1 MPVLPYLGAAG
12 GVGNLGARVTG
23 LQADLG
29 GQADLSRGLG
39 TKSPGPYGIIKGK
52 IHFIQEFLSIK
63 PPKNVNRKLKTIHT
77 VSLGCPK
84 NLVDTEIMLGRLA
97 HQGWR
102 VVASP
107 EEAGVLLV
115 NTCAFIAPAAQEAV
129 DTILELAR
137 HKETDPGKRL
147 VVAGCLVARYGEDL
161 LPPLPEVDLFVGVN
175 DFPRLPELL
184 NGLGVET
191 APRLVQQAPRFDYLK
206 PQPRFPATPGHLAYL
221 KLAEGC
227 SHRCTFCTIPAI
239 RGPYRSRPSATLV
252 EEAQHLA
259 AAGVK
264 ELNLVAQDT
273 TAYGRDWGG
282 APGLAELLWK
292 LAAIPG
298 FTWIR
303 LLYTHPAHFTPE
315 LMAAL
320 ASLPKLA
327 PYLDIPIQHAHDE
340 VLRRM
345 GRRYT
350 RSHLLDLFRQLRR
363 TIPGLALRTTVMVG
377 FPGETEEHFK
387 ALVELVEEV
396 QFEHL
401 GVFLYYPEEGT
412 PASRYPDPVPRRAAR
427 ARARRLK
434 SLQTRRV
441 RRRLKALVGTV
452 QPVLVEGV
460 SPESEY
466 LLTGRMITQAPDI
479 DGQVYITSGEGKVGE
494 VQPVRLTRALPFD
507 LVGEILD

>member
-1 MPVLPYLGAAG
+1 
-12 GVGNLGARVTG
+12 
-23 LQADLG
+23 
-29 GQADLSRGLG
+29 
-39 TKSPGPYGIIKGK
+39 
-52 IHFIQEFLSIK
+52 
-63 PPKNVNRKLKTIHT
+63 
-77 VSLGCPK
+77 
-84 NLVDTEIMLGRLA
+84 VDTEIMLGRLA
-97 HQGWR
+97 RQGWR
-102 VVASP
+102 VVATP
-107 EEAGVLLV
+107 EEAQVLLV

-147 VVAGCLVARYGEDL
+147 IVAGCLVARYGEDL

-184 NGLGVET
+184 NGAVAGT
-191 APRLVQQAPRFDYLK
+191 GPRLAHQAPRFDYLE

-227 SHRCTFCTIPAI
+227 SHRCTYCTIPAI
-239 RGPYRSRPSATLV
+239 RGPYRSRPLSTLL

-259 AAGVK
+259 ATGVK

-282 APGLAELLWK
+282 QPGLAELLGE
-292 LAAIPG
+292 LAAIPE
-298 FTWIR
+298 FTWLR

-315 LMAAL
+315 LLTAL
-320 ASLPKLA
+320 ATLPKVA

-340 VLRRM
+340 MLQRM

-350 RSHLLDLFRQLRR
+350 RSHLLHLFRQLRQI
-363 TIPGLALRTTVMVG
+363 IPGLALRTTVMVG
-377 FPGETEEHFK
+377 FPGETEEHFET
-387 ALVELVEEV
+387 LVDLVEEV
-396 QFEHL
+396 HFEHL
-401 GVFLYYPEEGT
+401 GVFLYCPEEGT
-412 PASRYPDPVPRRAAR
+412 PAFRYPDPTPRRPAR

-434 SLQTRRV
+434 ALQARRV
-441 RRRLKALVGTV
+441 RQRLKVLVGTV
-452 QPVLVEGV
+452 QPVLVEGE

-466 LLTGRMITQAPDI
+466 LLTGRLITQAPEI
-479 DGQVYITSGEGKVGE
+479 DGQVYLTAGVGRVGE
-494 VQPVRLTRALPFD
+494 LQPVRLTRALPYD

>member
-1 MPVLPYLGAAG
+1 MLAP
-12 GVGNLGARVTG
+12 RVVRPIRVS
-23 LQADLG
+23 
-29 GQADLSRGLG
+29 LSNGWG
-39 TKSPGPYGIIKGK
+39 KVDIIKRYPTK
-52 IHFIQEFLSIK
+52 QEGTPIK
-63 PPKNVNRKLKTIHT
+63 PLKTENRKPKTIHT

-97 HQGWR
+97 QEGWQ
-102 VVASP
+102 VVGTP
-107 EEAGVLLV
+107 EEARVLLV
-115 NTCAFIAPAAQEAV
+115 NTCAFIEPATQEAV
-129 DTILELAR
+129 DTILEMAR
-137 HKETDPGKRL
+137 HKETDSGKRL

-161 LPPLPEVDLFVGVN
+161 LPPLPEVDLFVGVD

-184 NGLGVET
+184 NGSLGE
-191 APRLVQQAPRFDYLK
+191 AEARLAHQAPRFDYLK
-206 PQPRFPATPGHLAYL
+206 PQPRFAATPGHLAYL

-239 RGPYRSRPSATLV
+239 RGPYRSRPLATLI
-252 EEAQHLA
+252 EEAQQLA
-259 AAGVK
+259 ATGVK

-282 APGLAELLWK
+282 SPGLAELLGE
-292 LAAIPG
+292 LAGIPG

-303 LLYTHPAHFTPE
+303 LLYTHPAHFSPE

-320 ASLPKLA
+320 GSLPKMA
-327 PYLDIPIQHAHDE
+327 PYLDVPIQHGHDDM
-340 VLRRM
+340 LRRM

-350 RSHLLDLFRQLRR
+350 RGHLVDLCRDLRQ

-377 FPGETEEHFK
+377 FPGETEEHFE
-387 ALVELVEEV
+387 ALVDLVEEV

-412 PASRYPDPVPRRAAR
+412 PAGRYADPVPRREAR

-434 SLQTRRV
+434 TLQARRV

-466 LLTGRMITQAPDI
+466 LLTGRLITQAPDI
-479 DGQVYITSGEGKVGE
+479 DGQVYLTAGEGRVGE
-494 VQPVRLTRALPFD
+494 VQPVRLTRALPYD
-507 LVGEILD
+507 LVGEILS